1 MTVFTKLDS
10 IDSTEKNGSSK
21 STHCPKSLRLIMVQ
35 TLAKLVLVF
44 RQKHIGSA
52 FIHQILLLY
61 STVIGDL
68 IYGNLYLFLFRCKI
82 VDKHLEILAPQHI
95 ECKFMKI
102 DAEKSKFLTDRLKV
116 RVLPTLVLL
125 RDNKTV
131 CYFTFKP
138 FNRQRNSSTLQFQET
153 MMSIAAKHT

>member
-1 MTVFTKLDS
+1 MAVFTKLDS
-10 IDSTEKNGSSK
+10 IEKNGCSK
-21 STHCPKSLRLIMVQ
+21 SAHCPKSLRLIMVQ

-44 RQKHIGSA
+44 RQKYIGSS
-52 FIHQILLLY
+52 FIHQILLLGLY

-131 CYFTFKP
+131 CEFTIKLFK
-138 FNRQRNSSTLQFQET
+138 RQR
-153 MMSIAAKHT
+153 K